1 MANDFGRLEKF
12 PYGNWET
19 IYDRNIFV
27 FCKKYF
33 FPIKNRSKLGTNDFT
48 TILKHFRSNIPPA
61 YIDLFDNCEYN
72 CVSKNL

>member
-33 FPIKNRSKLGTNDFT
+33 FPIKKPIEIGYERFYNDSETFS
-48 TILKHFRSNIPPA
+48 IKYSAGIYRFI
-61 YIDLFDNCEYN
+61 
-72 CVSKNL
+72 